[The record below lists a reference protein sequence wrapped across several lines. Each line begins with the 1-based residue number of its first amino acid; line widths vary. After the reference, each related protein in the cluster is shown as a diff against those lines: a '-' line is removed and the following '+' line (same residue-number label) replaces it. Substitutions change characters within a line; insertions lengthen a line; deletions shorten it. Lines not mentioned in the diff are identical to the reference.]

1 MKKNNLVPVVIVL
14 VVLSIAEGYYIVKER
29 NAKNALSMIVQ
40 SQTMTAPPTKKP
52 APMFVI
58 KGRKFADNP
67 LFQKA
72 YLIAP
77 VTGELSVDAKKA
89 LTGWVVNTTDN
100 PDGSFQVDLSPQ
112 ETGDIKQQFTLK
124 PGYKLYFIELS
135 PADDSAT
142 EGDANR
148 GDDIGVLVD
157 QNGIVQ

>member
-1 MKKNNLVPVVIVL
+1 MKKNNLVPVVIIL

-40 SQTMTAPPTKKP
+40 SQVVKAQPTKRP
-52 APMFVI
+52 APMFVM

-67 LFQKA
+67 LSQKA

-77 VTGELSVDAKKA
+77 ITGELSADAKKA
-89 LTGWVVNTTDN
+89 LTGWDVKTTDN
-100 PDGSFQVDLSPQ
+100 PDGSLQVDLSPQ
-112 ETGDIKQQFTLK
+112 ETGDVKQQFTLK